1 MAITG
6 HGAAQCPAQE
16 QSARVES
23 QQFPA
28 FWHSQ
33 PGSAGCSPTP
43 CTAPGSCLSLAL
55 FCSAPLSLSLPFPAL
70 SPSHRP
76 LSLSLDE
83 AEVHPAGFSPN
94 PRGRTGSPHSPEAG
108 TQWGW
113 LDKGQGTHPAPP
125 GWAQSSTR
133 GCRDIPAVPG
143 TQEQLNWIRIHPWRC
158 KLCPSSSSSCSP
170 SHLCPLSLTCVTIP
184 KTILQHKGLSP
195 EICSA
200 QFLFF
205 SPNTPSQP
213 LAGVLPLPGVL
224 GWSEDPPLLFGTS
237 RSPLSHVSLC

>member
-1 MAITG
+1 MPSS
-6 HGAAQCPAQE
+6 GAEGQGG
-16 QSARVES
+16 S

-33 PGSAGCSPTP
+33 PGSAGRSPIP
-43 CTAPGSCLSLAL
+43 STAPGSCLSLAL

-70 SPSHRP
+70 SPSHKP

-83 AEVHPAGFSPN
+83 AEVPPAGFSPN
-94 PRGRTGSPHSPEAG
+94 PRDRTGSPHAPGPG
-108 TQWGW
+108 TQRGW
-113 LDKGQGTHPAPP
+113 LDKGQVTHPAPS
-125 GWAQSSTR
+125 GWAQSSAR
-133 GCRDIPAVPG
+133 ECQDIPAVPG
-143 TQEQLNWIRIHPWRC
+143 TQEQLNWIRIHPWRG

-170 SHLCPLSLTCVTIP
+170 SHLCLLSLTCVTIP

-205 SPNTPSQP
+205 SPNRPSQS
-213 LAGVLPLPGVL
+213 LGVVLVHPGVL

-237 RSPLSHVSLC
+237 RSPLSLVSLC